1 MGVIMKG
8 NRPSQSMIV
17 SSPLKDIPY
26 ANQSK
31 AQKLDIYLPAGVNKP
46 YPLIIWLHPGGF
58 FEGDKDDIYIK
69 QMIRPILTRG
79 YALVSINY
87 RLSDEAR
94 FPALVFDIKAAV
106 RWARANATK
115 YSFNPEKIAA
125 WGASAGGMLAALLGT
140 SGDVGELE
148 DYSMGNPNE
157 SSRVNAFVDWYGPT
171 DFLQMDPQHEQLGQ
185 KPINNL
191 GTSPESRIIGGAITH
206 FPEKCRAIN
215 PISYIKPDNP
225 PFYIQHGKL
234 DDIVPYLQ
242 SVILAEALEAVM
254 GKDKGKLE
262 LIENVGHAD
271 PIFFTQK
278 NVNKI
283 LDFLDKS
290 LK

>member
-1 MGVIMKG
+1 MEVLMKG
-8 NRPSQSMIV
+8 NRPLHSTNV
-17 SSPLKDIPY
+17 SSLLKDVPY
-26 ANQSK
+26 ANQSE
-31 AQKLDIYLPAGVNKP
+31 AQKLDIYLPSGVNKP

-58 FEGDKDDIYIK
+58 FEGDKDDIYLK
-69 QMIRPILTRG
+69 RMIRPILTRG

-87 RLSDEAR
+87 RLSDEAK
-94 FPALVFDIKAAV
+94 FPALVYDIKAAV

-115 YSFNPEKIAA
+115 YSFNVEKIAA

-140 SGDVGELE
+140 SGEVGELE
-148 DYSMGNPNE
+148 DFSMGNPDE
-157 SSRVNAFVDWYGPT
+157 SSRVNAVVDWYGPT

-191 GTSPESRIIGGAITH
+191 ETSPESRIIGGAITN

-234 DDIVPYLQ
+234 DDIVPYQQ
-242 SVILAEALEAVM
+242 SVILAEALEVVM
-254 GKDKGKLE
+254 GQDKVKLE
-262 LIENVGHAD
+262 LIENAGHAD
-271 PIFFTQK
+271 SIFFTKK

-283 LDFLDKS
+283 LDFLDKC